1 MNKIVIINNWLISGG
16 AEKQGLILAKTLSK
30 EYKIYF
36 CIYYPE
42 KIEDKF
48 LKEINE
54 NNIELILLKG
64 NHFNK
69 FYTFYDVC
77 KKNGISMIISYLFA
91 GNFMNG
97 LVGSFLKVPYR
108 IGGIRNSKHSSIKN
122 LTQRFLHN
130 HLLTLSISNSY
141 MGIDE
146 CIKFGFDQKKMKV
159 VHNSFEFYNEI
170 YQKKENSYVKVI
182 TVARFVEQ
190 KDYLTS
196 LKAIQYALSKS
207 GNIKIHY
214 TIIGYGKLENKIREW
229 INEYRLTDDVTLILN
244 PENVNEYLSQ
254 SDIYLSTSLFEGLS
268 NSIME
273 GMSFSLPIVATNVGD
288 NNQLVKEGFNGYL
301 TETGNYKKLGDH
313 ILELSENAKKR
324 IELGNNSY
332 SHLRENFS
340 HEKFRSSYLKIIKPL
355 LAEKG

>member
-1 MNKIVIINNWLISGG
+1 MYRIAIINNWLISGG

-30 EYKIYF
+30 DYKVFF
-36 CIYYPE
+36 CIYYPH
-42 KIEDKF
+42 KLEDKF
-48 LKEINE
+48 LKEIND
-54 NNIELILLKG
+54 NNIQLILLKG

-77 KKNGISMIISYLFA
+77 KKNEISMIISYLFA

-97 LVGSFLKVPYR
+97 LIGSFLKVPYR
-108 IGGIRNSKHSSIKN
+108 IGGIRNSKHSAIKN
-122 LTQRFLHN
+122 LTQRTLHN
-130 HLLTLSISNSY
+130 YLLTMSISNSY
-141 MGIDE
+141 MGMNE
-146 CIKFGFDQKKMKV
+146 CIKFGFVQNKMKV
-159 VHNSFEFYNEI
+159 VHNSFEFNKET
-170 YQKKENSYVKVI
+170 YQKTVNACIKVI

-196 LKAIQYALSKS
+196 LKAIQYAVSKS
-207 GNIKIHY
+207 GNIKIQY
-214 TIIGYGKLENKIREW
+214 IIIGYGKLENKIREW
-229 INEYRLTDDVTLILN
+229 INENMLTDFVTIILN

-288 NNQLVKEGFNGYL
+288 NNQLVKVGFNGYL
-301 TETGNYKKLGDH
+301 TETGNYKKLGDY
-313 ILELSENAKKR
+313 ILELSKNPKKR
-324 IELGNNSY
+324 IELGHNSY
-332 SHLRENFS
+332 SHLKENFS
-340 HEKFRSSYLKIIKPL
+340 HEKFKDSYLKIIKPL